1 MLKFDIQLFADTVTS
16 EQELQIKANF
26 GEDDNRTINV
36 PQARSDI
43 ESSEI
48 TELETWVKAN
58 NVLVG
63 DKEGAAFTDFE
74 SAILQ
79 MTTRNKLDL
88 TSLT

>member
-1 MLKFDIQLFADTVTS
+1 MFDIQLFADTITS

-43 ESSEI
+43 ETSEI
-48 TELETWVKAN
+48 VELETWVRAN

-63 DKEGAAFTDFE
+63 DKAGAAFTDFE
-74 SAILQ
+74 SAILLN
-79 MTTRNKLDL
+79 TTRHKLDL
-88 TSLT
+88 TPTN